1 MTEPI
6 ASRVRLP
13 ADYGLSEDWPL
24 LAWSVV
30 DQRLAAALQY
40 WITTADAA
48 GTPIARP
55 IDGMWLDT
63 SLYFSSHPDVRWR
76 RNLKANPR
84 ACVTLED
91 AECPVILEG
100 LVTQTTPNDALA
112 ETLAEQAN
120 AKYDWSNQTAD
131 AYRVVI
137 CVFTPSKAMTW
148 NTLFENATRFRFR

>member
-13 ADYGLSEDWPL
+13 PDYGLSEDSPL

-55 IDGMWLDT
+55 IDGMWLV
-63 SLYFSSHPDVRWR
+63 LRQV
-76 RNLKANPR
+76 
-84 ACVTLED
+84 
-91 AECPVILEG
+91 
-100 LVTQTTPNDALA
+100 
-112 ETLAEQAN
+112 
-120 AKYDWSNQTAD
+120 
-131 AYRVVI
+131 
-137 CVFTPSKAMTW
+137 
-148 NTLFENATRFRFR
+148 